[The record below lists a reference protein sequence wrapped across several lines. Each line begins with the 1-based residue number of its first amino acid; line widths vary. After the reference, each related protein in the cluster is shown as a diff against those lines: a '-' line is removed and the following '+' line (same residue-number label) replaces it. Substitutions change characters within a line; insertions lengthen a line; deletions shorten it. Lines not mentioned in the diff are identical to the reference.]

1 MSLEELRRRRRE
13 LSARSEKTLSN
24 MNIIS
29 EESRRVADVAHH
41 SRKILDNLDKEFEV
55 QTGLNGTDISF
66 LFFATALQCLRQYL
80 LTSFEERLPDNKAA
94 NKVKGNAI
102 KESSNRVHRWY
113 WPSLEEISMN
123 PVPYDAQFGSPDFGL
138 GLSGKSHRF
147 KTLGHDPLLGWL
159 FGTSNIVT
167 STLTTWDLQ
176 SYHIKTGQTL
186 RGDPRDKITNRAD
199 TFKVFHYTKE
209 RMLNDGLEGKVA
221 VGTALLKQAV
231 HLKSDEYSKAGLP
244 IPIISAVSPSHAQK
258 LAEYGIDIGNIKTVG
273 KQASMAILINT
284 MIAMIH
290 GLFYNPEKY
299 HSWSMYEVKTRKILS
314 YSNALASASNVIYVA
329 LSSYA
334 GNADAVRKLDV
345 GGLMVTIYRLI
356 SDSQFINQVKE
367 EFVFGGFNK
376 LIQGEEFQF

>member
-1 MSLEELRRRRRE
+1 
-13 LSARSEKTLSN
+13 
-24 MNIIS
+24 MNIIT
-29 EESRRVADVAHH
+29 EESRRVANVAHN
-41 SRKILDNLDKEFEV
+41 SQKILDNLDREFEV
-55 QTGLNGTDISF
+55 QTGLNGTDITF

-80 LTSFEERLPDNKAA
+80 LTSFEERLPDQKAA
-94 NKVKGNAI
+94 SNVKGNGI
-102 KESSNRVHRWY
+102 KESSNRVHKWY
-113 WPSLEEISMN
+113 WPSLEEISTN
-123 PVPYDAQFGSPDFGL
+123 PVPYDALFGSPDFGL
-138 GLSGKSHRF
+138 NLNGKSHRF

-176 SYHIKTGQTL
+176 SYHIKTGHTL

-209 RMLNDGLEGKVA
+209 RMLNDGLDGKIA

-244 IPIISAVSPSHAQK
+244 LPIISAVSPSHAQK

-273 KQASMAILINT
+273 KQASMSILINT

-376 LIQGEEFQF
+376 LIQGEEYQF